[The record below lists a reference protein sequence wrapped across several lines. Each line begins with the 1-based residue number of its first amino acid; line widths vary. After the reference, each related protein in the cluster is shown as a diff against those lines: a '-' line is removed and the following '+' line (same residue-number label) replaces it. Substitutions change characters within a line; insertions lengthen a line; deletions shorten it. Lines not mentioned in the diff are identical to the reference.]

1 MTDDISEERK
11 KLIYRARLSE
21 HCERYEDMVEDMKS
35 VALNFSPMDV
45 EERNL
50 MSVGYK
56 NVVGQ
61 RRTALRTFK
70 YLADHQPSSQIDEYI
85 TRVEEELDKRCN
97 EILCQ
102 VSFCVFGA
110 PTPYYHGPPLDI
122 KSKPDFC
129 PLNTWE
135 NYGKKDFCMV
145 ELKRKKRS
153 KKCFDCIHFVL

>member
-1 MTDDISEERK
+1 MTDDVSEERK

-35 VALNFSPMDV
+35 VALNFSPMDM

-70 YLADHQPSSQIDEYI
+70 YLAEHQPSTQIEEYI
-85 TRVEEELDKRCN
+85 AKVEAELDKRCN

-102 VSFCVFGA
+102 VSSNM
-110 PTPYYHGPPLDI
+110 L
-122 KSKPDFC
+122 
-129 PLNTWE
+129 
-135 NYGKKDFCMV
+135 MV
-145 ELKRKKRS
+145 LEPRLQ
-153 KKCFDCIHFVL
+153 

>member
-1 MTDDISEERK
+1 MTDDVSEERK

-70 YLADHQPSSQIDEYI
+70 YLREHQSNTQIEEYI
-85 TRVEEELDKRCN
+85 TRVEKELDERCN
-97 EILCQ
+97 EIHQ
-102 VSFCVFGA
+102 VRSYWLWYWETLLSLLWSSIGCTLKLTNSLIIQKLKMYFYKVLFLSF
-110 PTPYYHGPPLDI
+110 
-122 KSKPDFC
+122 
-129 PLNTWE
+129 
-135 NYGKKDFCMV
+135 
-145 ELKRKKRS
+145 
-153 KKCFDCIHFVL
+153 